1 MMAWQELFA
10 RLYLQARF
18 DLRFIVVQDRW
29 EYTTVRSIE
38 EMKSRYY
45 AVARRLLEARADNPE
60 EASSHPIIKEP
71 FNAQH
76 EAGRCRLTI

>member
-1 MMAWQELFA
+1 MTPRVTRG
-10 RLYLQARF
+10 RLY
-18 DLRFIVVQDRW
+18 
-29 EYTTVRSIE
+29 
-38 EMKSRYY
+38 MKARYY

-76 EAGRCRLTI
+76 EAGAYTRPLLSSP

>member
-1 MMAWQELFA
+1 
-10 RLYLQARF
+10 
-18 DLRFIVVQDRW
+18 
-29 EYTTVRSIE
+29 
-38 EMKSRYY
+38 MKARYY

-76 EAGRCRLTI
+76 EAGAYTRPLLSSP